1 MIRPAEFK
9 EMKIL
14 SGKEKNRTLP
24 VTAIFDFLLIIA
36 IFGFL
41 GNFSPINFFPQILQ
55 LSLSLNHLS
64 GSLPLTFRNFSR
76 LFSLD
81 LSNCSLTGQA
91 YDLLTNH
98 HAVSFPEIEILALSS
113 NDITGTKPTL
123 LCSASF
129 LKILDLSNNALLYTE
144 ISQTVSRV

>member
-81 LSNCSLTGQA
+81 LSNCSRPDWTSTRPS
-91 YDLLTNH
+91 YHH

-113 NDITGTKPTL
+113 NDITGTMPTL
-123 LCSASF
+123 LCSGVVLAS
-129 LKILDLSNNALLYTE
+129 
-144 ISQTVSRV
+144 SRS